1 MDLGAP
7 GVAAAVAVACER
19 LAAPGQVVVVTGPG
33 GWGKTAVLEGVA
45 AAWSGADGDG
55 AVGEAG
61 AAGADTVV
69 RLVGRRLEREDD
81 GAALRAAGIEVGG
94 GGGAPSTQ
102 DAQAALAGLVG
113 EGLLLVDDAQ
123 WLDPPSLRA
132 VVALVERRADSGT
145 RLLVA
150 HRPGRD
156 ELLAALVAAA
166 GPDGVVG
173 LAPLDEPAVA
183 ARLAEVVGAPDVGLV
198 DQVLA
203 ASGGLPWVVDAVA
216 QTWADAGL
224 VQGGRLV
231 APGDGASAGGAGG
244 EPPGGSPGEAP
255 GGSPGEA
262 AAGAGAP
269 IGAPDPLLGAPPAT
283 ATSARLATT
292 SPGERAVLEALALGP
307 ALDDDLLAAVAG
319 LDGAEVVEALAG
331 LRAHGLLL
339 DGHDEPP
346 PAVAAAVAALTPE
359 AERRRAHDRLAR
371 ALLSRGGSP
380 VPAAEHLV
388 AAGSAGP
395 EVAAALTAA
404 ASATVGEA
412 PALAGT
418 WFDRAVAAGAGGLA
432 VVGRARAVALL
443 GQLDVAARLADPLL
457 SDADAAV
464 RAAAASVLAP
474 VAATS
479 GRWARAADLATA
491 SGSTEGVAVAAL
503 ARLAGREGPG
513 PEVELTRPA
522 PAPDEVALG
531 LGEGARLAARGDRHG
546 ALEALLA
553 AADLYERTPGPVL
566 LAETPHGLGAMVA
579 LAAGDEATA
588 ALLLRRAM
596 AAEAGGPLVRRHHG
610 LLAAWVALRAGRWNE
625 ARAARAAAGPAG
637 SGRDAVLAHALDAGL
652 ARRDGDVAALADA
665 WTRAEVEVLGA
676 EPDLVLLE
684 VWLELAAAAA
694 RLEHGEL
701 ARRQVEA
708 LAAVVE
714 GLGSPALW
722 AVPLEWGRVVV
733 AVAAVEPEATAA
745 AAERL
750 AALSPVDPD
759 LDGLAPAARVW
770 ADVLAGQVDLDALG
784 AAVTGLE
791 QAGRSWEASRLAGQA
806 AVRVD
811 DPDLARSL
819 LGQARELKGTLPT
832 TEVGSPD
839 GEGQAPEGVLSDR
852 EREVARLVV
861 DGLTH
866 KEVGAQLY
874 ISPKTVEHHVAK
886 IRQKLGATTRAEMMA
901 ALRTEL
907 G

>member
-7 GVAAAVAVACER
+7 GVAAAVAAAAER
-19 LAAPGQVVVVTGPG
+19 LAAPGQVVVVTAPG
-33 GWGKTAVLEGVA
+33 GWGKTAVLDGVA
-45 AAWSGADGDG
+45 AERSEAGEQGAD
-55 AVGEAG
+55 AI
-61 AAGADTVV
+61 V
-69 RLVGRRLEREDD
+69 RLVGRRLEHEDD
-81 GAALRAAGIEVGG
+81 GAALRAAGVDVGG
-94 GGGAPSTQ
+94 RAPATQ
-102 DAQAALAGLVG
+102 DAQAALAEQVG

-132 VVALVERRADSGT
+132 VVALVERRADAGT
-145 RLLVA
+145 RVLVA
-150 HRPGRD
+150 HRPVRD

-166 GPDGVVG
+166 GPDGV
-173 LAPLDEPAVA
+173 LALVPLDEAAVA

-203 ASGGLPWVVDAVA
+203 ASGGLPWLVDAVA
-216 QTWADAGL
+216 QAWVDAGL

-231 APGDGASAGGAGG
+231 ATGDEGGGETPGETPGEVPGQASAG
-244 EPPGGSPGEAP
+244 PGGPTG
-255 GGSPGEA
+255 A
-262 AAGAGAP
+262 AA
-269 IGAPDPLLGAPPAT
+269 PLLGAAPVAAT
-283 ATSARLATT
+283 GARLAAT

-307 ALDDDLLAAVAG
+307 ALDDELLAAAAG
-319 LDGAEVVEALAG
+319 LDGAEVVGALAG
-331 LRAHGLLL
+331 LRAQGLLL

-371 ALLSRGGSP
+371 ALLSRRGSP

-404 ASATVGEA
+404 ASETVGES
-412 PALAGT
+412 PALAGA

-443 GQLDVAARLADPLL
+443 GQLDVAVRLADPLL

-464 RAAAASVLAP
+464 RAGAASVLAP
-474 VAATS
+474 VAATA

-503 ARLAGREGPG
+503 ARLAGREVPEPA
-513 PEVELTRPA
+513 PEVTRPA

-531 LGEGARLAARGDRHG
+531 VGEGARLAARGDRHG

-588 ALLLRRAM
+588 TLLLRRA
-596 AAEAGGPLVRRHHG
+596 AAADAGGSLARRHHG

-625 ARAARAAAGPAG
+625 ARAARAEAGPAG
-637 SGRDAVLAHALDAGL
+637 TGRDAVLAHALDAGL

-694 RLEHGEL
+694 RLEHGAL
-701 ARRQVEA
+701 ARRQVDA

-733 AVAAVEPEATAA
+733 AVAAVEPDAASEAAD
-745 AAERL
+745 RL
-750 AALSPVDPD
+750 AALSPVEQD
-759 LDGLAPAARVW
+759 LDGLAPAARAW

-784 AAVTGLE
+784 AAVGGLE

-811 DPDLARSL
+811 DPGLARSL

-832 TEVGSPD
+832 AEVGIAD

-886 IRQKLGATTRAEMMA
+886 IRQKLGASTRAEMLA